1 MRDKAFNIAKNS
13 KYNGYQRG
21 LASVVCNFLIKKTP
35 GGAMKNEIMS
45 NKELAEELHRPMIR
59 NFNKRKAHSNFID
72 NTWSADLA
80 DMQLIIKFN
89 KGIY

>member
-1 MRDKAFNIAKNS
+1 
-13 KYNGYQRG
+13 
-21 LASVVCNFLIKKTP
+21 
-35 GGAMKNEIMS
+35 MKSS
-45 NKELAEELHRPMIR
+45 NKELAEELHRTMIR
-59 NFNKRKAHSNFID
+59 NFNKRKAHSTFID